1 MAELDIAREFTVVPG
16 PRYKDQGHGS
26 GEEFREKYLLPAF
39 REAVESEKV
48 IVHLDGVKYGYPTSF
63 LEEAFG
69 GLARKVGVDV
79 VRGTLDLKS
88 SEPPLVDEIWHY
100 IEHAHDDRAAGAT

>member
-48 IVHLDGVKYGYPTSF
+48 RI
-63 LEEAFG
+63 
-69 GLARKVGVDV
+69 
-79 VRGTLDLKS
+79 S
-88 SEPPLVDEIWHY
+88 SNEC
-100 IEHAHDDRAAGAT
+100 G